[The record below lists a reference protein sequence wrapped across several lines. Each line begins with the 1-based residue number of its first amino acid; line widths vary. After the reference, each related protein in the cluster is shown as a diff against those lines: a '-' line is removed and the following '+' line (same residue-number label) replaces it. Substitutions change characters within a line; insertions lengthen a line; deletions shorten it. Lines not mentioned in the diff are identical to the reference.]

1 MSNSE
6 KILKVLSQLLENGIL
21 TSKDLKREI
30 STNLKF
36 KGENLINRLNL
47 VSREEF
53 EILKK
58 NCSKTRSFNKKIT
71 KKKKTKK
78 AKRS

>member
-58 NCSKTRSFNKKIT
+58 LFKNKIF
-71 KKKKTKK
+71 
-78 AKRS
+78 

>member
-36 KGENLINRLNL
+36 KGENLITGLIL
-47 VSREEF
+47 FQEEF

-58 NCSKTRSFNKKIT
+58 LFKNKIF
-71 KKKKTKK
+71 
-78 AKRS
+78 